1 MAERLRQQAQ
11 RTRIAQGD
19 LPVTLSG
26 GLVLLDAGEELD
38 AAIKRADE
46 LLYEAKQNGRNHI
59 RHELPAT
66 TEVAG

>member
-1 MAERLRQQAQ
+1 MEFIALFLLPMARTPAMWPAPRQQAQ

-38 AAIKRADE
+38 AAMSTASE
-46 LLYEAKQNGRNHI
+46 LL
-59 RHELPAT
+59 
-66 TEVAG
+66 